1 MTTPL
6 FIPASTVSHPDVV
19 SYISIA
25 EYLSAPTSVDTSQL
39 YVGGTTGENLD
50 ELANV
55 IGRASDWANGICY
68 QILAATLDTETD
80 SGVYV
85 RHDGTVRARCS
96 FWPFRE
102 LDSFSV
108 GRVPSRMDPII
119 EPSDVWLDGRKVLGV
134 NVGGV
139 TSNARSSDV
148 FALYGAVRPGSRV
161 YIQWSYWNGW
171 FHSTLASAPS
181 VGATSL
187 TLTTTL
193 PQSAAGVSL
202 TIPDAAN
209 TETVQVA
216 STFTG
221 GTVIPL
227 ANPTVYAHPS
237 SGNSI
242 TLPQSITVTELPPK
256 IRQATIS
263 LTSCLIKTRGTQAE
277 VMPSIG
283 QAPNQSALIQSGGL
297 EDYQAAVDLLEVY
310 RRSA

>member
-1 MTTPL
+1 
-6 FIPASTVSHPDVV
+6 V

-25 EYLSAPTSVDTSQL
+25 EYISAPTSVDTSQL
-39 YVGGTTGENLD
+39 YTGGTTDENLD

-68 QILAATLDTETD
+68 QILAATLDTEMD

-108 GRVPSRMDPII
+108 GPVPSRMAPII
-119 EPSDVWLDGRKVLGV
+119 DPADVWLQGRKVLVVPVAGT
-134 NVGGV
+134 
-139 TSNARSSDV
+139 TSNAVSRSV
-148 FALYGAVRPGSRV
+148 FALYGPVRPGTRV

-171 FHSTLASAPS
+171 FHSTLASAS
-181 VGATSL
+181 LASATSL
-187 TLTTTL
+187 TLTMAL

-227 ANPTVYAHPS
+227 VNPTVYAHPS
-237 SGNSI
+237 LGKSI
-242 TLPQSITVTELPPK
+242 PLPQSITVTELPPK

-263 LTSCLIKTRGTQAE
+263 LTSCLIKVRGTQAE
-277 VMPSIG
+277 VMPNIG
-283 QAPNQSALIQSGGL
+283 GAPSREALIEGGGL
-297 EDYQAAVDLLEVY
+297 EDYQVAVDLLEVY